1 MDKVISDNLNL
12 GTVSIGQD
20 LEMYLELGIT
30 SKDRTVMIGKRLAW
44 LRNNA
49 HMTQRDV
56 CDALKISPQTY
67 SGYESG
73 RHEPTAETLIRL
85 SYLFNISMDV
95 ICCKQDF
102 NDDANN
108 DDANNDEEPSEVLG
122 DSNIMEIRD
131 TMDKFR
137 AETEAKMQEMQKQI
151 EQLNNK

>member
-30 SKDRTVMIGKRLAW
+30 PKDRTVMIGKQLAW

-49 HMTQRDV
+49 HLTQRDV

-85 SYLFNISMDV
+85 SYLYNISMDV

-102 NDDANN
+102 NDDVSRK
-108 DDANNDEEPSEVLG
+108 ERLSEMLG
-122 DSNIMEIRD
+122 ASDVMEIRD
-131 TMDKFR
+131 AMDRFR
-137 AETEAKMQEMQKQI
+137 AETEAKMQKMQKQI